1 MPAASKTSLA
11 ILPLLALLAACDAAP
26 YHEGHAVSAA
36 PPPDLSG
43 ALGAPVVVAQGG
55 APVSGS
61 TIPVTPLPVR
71 LSAPELASTFSN
83 NTAEGVSSTG
93 APYAAYFAGD
103 GAEHFRAGSFE
114 DSGRWRVL
122 ADGRLC
128 TTLPSL
134 GDGAESCYV
143 MYRNGTTLTFAA
155 PDGTALGTV
164 TVVAG
169 DPMNL

>member
-43 ALGAPVVVAQGG
+43 ALGAPVAVAPVG

-61 TIPVTPLPVR
+61 TVPVAPLPVR
-71 LSAPELASTFSN
+71 MSAPELAETFAN

-93 APYAAYFAGD
+93 APYAAYFVGD
-103 GAEHFRAGSFE
+103 GSERFLSGGFR

-128 TTLPSL
+128 TSL
-134 GDGAESCYV
+134 SSLSDRGESCYV
-143 MYRNGTTLTFAA
+143 MYRSGATITFAA
-155 PDGTALGTV
+155 PDGTAVGSV